1 MNPYDLIRIARQ
13 LATGAAGGGMGR
25 PRQAELRR
33 AVSTA
38 YYALFHALA
47 HCCADMVVGATRASR
62 SQAAWN
68 QTYRALEHGLARNQ
82 CNNRS
87 MMRQFPAEIEGFG
100 KQFVDMQQKRHFADY
115 DPETAFRRNE
125 VIHLIDQTESVIAA
139 FNAVPNIDK
148 RAFAVYV
155 LFRLR

>member
-1 MNPYDLIRIARQ
+1 
-13 LATGAAGGGMGR
+13 
-25 PRQAELRR
+25 
-33 AVSTA
+33 
-38 YYALFHALA
+38 
-47 HCCADMVVGATRASR
+47 MVVGSTPGSR

-82 CNNRS
+82 CGNRS

-100 KQFVDMQQKRHFADY
+100 NQFVEMQQQRHSADY
-115 DPETAFRRNE
+115 DPEAAFQRNE
-125 VIHLIDQTESVIAA
+125 VIDLIDQTESVITD
-139 FNAVPNIDK
+139 FNGVAPRER